1 MLLSVYKR
9 CYPVTDVALKINYP
23 PYLLTLDFRHEVD
36 FARASA
42 TVTDESVQIV
52 IPKVRRHFLSHMIC
66 A

>member
-1 MLLSVYKR
+1 
-9 CYPVTDVALKINYP
+9 VTDVALKINYP

-52 IPKVRRHFLSHMIC
+52 VPKVSPSVDLRASVGHCFTFYSYI
-66 A
+66 

>member
-1 MLLSVYKR
+1 
-9 CYPVTDVALKINYP
+9 VTDVALKINYP

-52 IPKVRRHFLSHMIC
+52 VPKVSPSVDSHAIVGLC
-66 A
+66 FAF